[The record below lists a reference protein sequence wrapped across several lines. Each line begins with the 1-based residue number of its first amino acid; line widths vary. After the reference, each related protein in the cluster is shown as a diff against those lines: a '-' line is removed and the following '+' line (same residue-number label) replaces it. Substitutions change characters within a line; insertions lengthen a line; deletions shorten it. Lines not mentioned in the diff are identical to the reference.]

1 MASVFAHG
9 ALRLYL
15 LSLLS
20 DGPKHGYELIQA
32 LSDRFGGTYKPSAG
46 TIYPRLAKLQ
56 EEGLVSTEQAGR
68 RTVYRITDAGRAEV
82 DARRGDLE
90 SVENDIAASVKRMA
104 DDIRT
109 DISATMRSM
118 RADMAAAAQSARGRA
133 TTWSRPGGSGDQG
146 SGDQGSDRSGDD
158 QAAPASTV
166 DEIRRLKEAEAQFTI
181 FRHDMRAELRTH
193 AAVAGLDE
201 LTVETIKT
209 VLAQA
214 KLSIIAT
221 LKN

>member
-20 DGPKHGYELIQA
+20 EGPKHGYELIQE

-82 DARRGDLE
+82 DARQGDLE
-90 SVENDIAASVKRMA
+90 SVELDIAASVKRMA

-118 RADMAAAAQSARGRA
+118 RADMAAAAQSAKDKA
-133 TTWSRPGGSGDQG
+133 TTVSYGPARSPDQG
-146 SGDQGSDRSGDD
+146 DD
-158 QAAPASTV
+158 AWMPGETV
-166 DEIRRLKEAEAQFTI
+166 DGLRRLKEAEAQFTA
-181 FRHDMRAELRTH
+181 FRNDMRAELRTH
-193 AAVAGLDE
+193 AAHAGLDE

>member
-1 MASVFAHG
+1 MPPVFAHG

-20 DGPKHGYELIQA
+20 EGPKHGYELISD

-56 EEGLVSTEQAGR
+56 DEGLVVTEPVGR
-68 RTVYRITDAGRAEV
+68 RTVYRITEAGQAEV
-82 DARRGDLE
+82 DARRDELDD
-90 SVENDIAASVKRMA
+90 VEHGIAESVKRMA

-118 RADMAAAAQSARGRA
+118 RADMAAAAQSARTNA
-133 TTWSRPGGSGDQG
+133 TTSWSTGGQHGDTPSGD
-146 SGDQGSDRSGDD
+146 RL
-158 QAAPASTV
+158 
-166 DEIRRLKEAEAQFTI
+166 RRLKEAEAQFTS
-181 FRHDMRAELRTH
+181 FRNEMRAELRTH
-193 AAVAGLDE
+193 AARTGLDE

-214 KLSIIAT
+214 KASIVAT
-221 LKN
+221 LQD